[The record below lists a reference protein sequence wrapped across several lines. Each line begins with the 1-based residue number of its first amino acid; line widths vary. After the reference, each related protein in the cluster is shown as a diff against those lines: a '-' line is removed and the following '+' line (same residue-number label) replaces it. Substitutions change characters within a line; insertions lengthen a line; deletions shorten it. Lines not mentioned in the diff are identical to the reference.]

1 MAVPATLDNRTEGR
15 LKRSTDGDELKN
27 TLIIPDRRNA
37 HCTTP
42 LSCYQGQA
50 PSGWLRSSLA
60 RNLRTIFANLHAIIW
75 FRVSNFYVLAV
86 TATIVLCIALAVTLL
101 RSILSFFSIL
111 VSLIAFESSYI
122 ALFL

>member
-1 MAVPATLDNRTEGR
+1 MAVPATLDNRTEGC

-60 RNLRTIFANLHAIIW
+60 RNLRTIFADRHIMTGFLCQLLPNIA
-75 FRVSNFYVLAV
+75 SNYHYSFLNCLDCHF
-86 TATIVLCIALAVTLL
+86 IVI
-101 RSILSFFSIL
+101 FSIRF
-111 VSLIAFESSYI
+111 VYFSVTDSL
-122 ALFL
+122 